1 MSHSYRA
8 ADWAALIL
16 GGLMTVFGLILA
28 GGGTWLLFLGG
39 SFYYLSAGIA
49 LIVSGCLLI
58 RRRVE
63 GAWLYLLL
71 FLLTL
76 VWSWWEVGANGWALV
91 PRAVGPA
98 LLLIAVLAL
107 APKLRPYRYPYE
119 LPTTVGAGVLLL
131 FGTALVMI
139 GPFGKVSAAVG
150 IVAPQTN
157 LTMADP
163 SPLKTGADWPAYGGS
178 YSARR

>member
-1 MSHSYRA
+1 MLRSCRAVLSGSVPATKGTKAPSTLFIIAALAASLRGRDNMSHSYRA

-63 GAWLYLLL
+63 GAWLY
-71 FLLTL
+71 
-76 VWSWWEVGANGWALV
+76 
-91 PRAVGPA
+91 
-98 LLLIAVLAL
+98 
-107 APKLRPYRYPYE
+107 
-119 LPTTVGAGVLLL
+119 
-131 FGTALVMI
+131 
-139 GPFGKVSAAVG
+139 
-150 IVAPQTN
+150 
-157 LTMADP
+157 
-163 SPLKTGADWPAYGGS
+163 
-178 YSARR
+178 